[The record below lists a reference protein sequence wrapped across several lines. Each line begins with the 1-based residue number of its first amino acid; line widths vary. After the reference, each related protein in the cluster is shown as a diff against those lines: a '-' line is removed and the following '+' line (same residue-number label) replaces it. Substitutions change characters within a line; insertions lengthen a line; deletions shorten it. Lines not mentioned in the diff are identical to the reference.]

1 MTARPIILGALLGI
15 AASVAIGPP
24 DRPSLADHIAAL
36 RAAGCTTDTDCGDA
50 AARLGIDPVLLE
62 MPRGTLAMLCGEAVD
77 DACTYL
83 DALGAADVE

>member
-1 MTARPIILGALLGI
+1 MRSPLIIGTLLGI

-24 DRPSLADHIAAL
+24 DRPDLPTRIAAL
-36 RAAGCTTDTDCGDA
+36 QAAGCTTDSHCAETA
-50 AARLGIDPVLLE
+50 WRLGIDPVLFE
-62 MPRGTLAMLCGEAVD
+62 MPRGELAFLCGEAVD